1 MLKKL
6 VKRYSYGHVDDDI
19 LDLYSEYFKFE
30 VGIELLLRYRISLY
44 IGFMLALAIDFYY
57 INVLLA
63 CIALCCC
70 VFYIGY
76 TIEDFR
82 KHRYLGNPKS
92 FRRAH
97 KMTNW
102 IMGHIV
108 LKKQLNAFLT
118 KKEIDSV
125 KKCKKLYC
133 SLIDGSSIGLCYTCA
148 LEFAMQINDAY
159 LVYAGIKVPGKDMIC
174 AHAFVLKD
182 GKIFDT
188 NRRTTISIE
197 DYYTLYKVKEY
208 RIWSYEEYSDP
219 NFRECVSKDFHNWCK
234 ENQVCKYRYF

>member
-1 MLKKL
+1 MLKNL
-6 VKRYSYGHVDDDI
+6 VRRSYRGHVEADI
-19 LDLYSEYFKFE
+19 LDLYSEYFKYE

-44 IGFMLALAIDFYY
+44 IGFMLALAMSFYN

-70 VFYIGY
+70 LFYIGY

-97 KMTNW
+97 KMANW
-102 IMGHIV
+102 IMGHII
-108 LKKQLNAFLT
+108 LKKQLKTFLT
-118 KKEIDSV
+118 DKEIDSV
-125 KKCKKLYC
+125 KRCKKLYY
-133 SLIDGSSIGLCYTCA
+133 SLLDGSSIGLCYTCA
-148 LEFAMQINDAY
+148 LELALQVDDAY
-159 LVYAGIKVPGKDMIC
+159 LVYAGIKVPGKDMVC
-174 AHAFVLKD
+174 AFVLKD

-197 DYYTLYKVKEY
+197 DYYMLYKVKEY
-208 RIWSYEEYSDP
+208 RIWNYEEYSNS
-219 NFRECVSKDFHNWCK
+219 NFKESVSADFHNWCN
-234 ENQVCKYRYF
+234 ENQVCKYRNF